1 MIAFPAD
8 ETPHDPWTGEHLRWH
23 IARGAAQLVRERRAL
38 TPPTEAE
45 VCDALDVHIELGL
58 RAGPRDPEALAAGL
72 VLLEAVDAV
81 RVARGHVATPAVDV
95 ASPAAQVAAGVVR
108 EVIAEIVRRPS
119 LTWAHDLRAQVC
131 ARVAAGALLA
141 AGADRGPA
149 VPRPR
154 GFIARAQEHLQRC
167 RPAAELPRLALALRD
182 AEAQAV
188 VDLIVAAV
196 GGPDVEPALRQLA
209 ALARTR
215 ASLGLDR
222 AALLLAVRQRVPIS

>member
-8 ETPHDPWTGEHLRWH
+8 DTPHDPWTGEHLRWH

-141 AGADRGPA
+141 AVADRGPA

-154 GFIARAQEHLQRC
+154 GLIARAQGTC
-167 RPAAELPRLALALRD
+167 SAAARRRAARLALARD
-182 AEAQAV
+182 AGPRPSSIDRRRGRQARR
-188 VDLIVAAV
+188 
-196 GGPDVEPALRQLA
+196 EPALRQLA

-222 AALLLAVRQRVPIS
+222 PALLAMVRQRVPIS